1 MVEIFRTQA
10 RRRWSEEDK
19 RRLVAE
25 TFGPGATVHGIARRH
40 GVSPSQLFA
49 WRKLYRVGTGN
60 GHAVPALPHVPGFA
74 AVEIARTPPPSVADV
89 VPTPSGLIEIE
100 LAGGDRV
107 RISGAPDPAVV
118 AAALRV
124 LTGR

>member
-1 MVEIFRTQA
+1 MVEIFRGQV
-10 RRRWSEEDK
+10 RRRWSEADK

-25 TFGPGATVHGIARRH
+25 TIGPGATVHGVARRH

-49 WRKLYRVGTGN
+49 WRKLYRVGAGLER
-60 GHAVPALPHVPGFA
+60 AVPALPSVPGFA
-74 AVEIARTPPPSVADV
+74 AVEIAPATPPSVADV
-89 VPTPSGLIEIE
+89 VPAPSGLIEIE

-118 AAALRV
+118 AAALRA
-124 LTGR
+124 LAGR

>member
-1 MVEIFRTQA
+1 MVEIYRGQA
-10 RRRWSEEDK
+10 RRRWSEDDK

-25 TFGPGATVHGIARRH
+25 TFGPGATVHGVARRH

-49 WRKLYRVGTGN
+49 WRKLFRVGARIER
-60 GHAVPALPHVPGFA
+60 AVPALPNVPGFA
-74 AVEIARTPPPSVADV
+74 AVEIAPATPPTIADV
-89 VPTPSGLIEIE
+89 VPAPSGLIEIE
-100 LAGGDRV
+100 LAGGERV

-124 LTGR
+124 LAGR